1 MIKEINK
8 EDIMPFQSLQ
18 SKIGLIFD
26 SFRNN
31 NISSDDYHVLLY
43 LISAYKDNLFSIE
56 LVNDNSQTKERLIEQ
71 LRNSNNDLKSQYNK
85 IFQIFE
91 PTIQRL
97 SENTIKHF
105 FTVFGYLNKQFLI
118 ENFADIFEVLL
129 FRITQTQGRYAGEI
143 IRPVELTRFMCE
155 LVELNKSAKI
165 FNPFAG
171 LASFG
176 IYLDKGQEFSGQEQ
190 NQKTWA
196 LGALRLMA
204 NSRPVNLK
212 YVCDDSILNWPAQNE
227 KFDMIIS
234 SPPFGV
240 RIRNQIGEIKP
251 NFRTIEHFL
260 IEKGVQSLT
269 QNGKLVA
276 LLPQGFLFRGM
287 QDERLRKHLI
297 EEDLIDTIISLP
309 GGLLSNTEMS
319 LIILL
324 LNKNKKL
331 PGKVKFVDAK
341 SFVIVKG
348 SREKILND
356 NSLIS
361 TVKSYKEYED
371 VVKIVSNE
379 QIAENNYNL
388 SVERYFKKQIE
399 GVKLGEVLEL
409 VRVQR
414 GNFPIKGKLIRIRDL
429 KDDKVDCNLDY
440 SSLEE
445 TVLSRR
451 DIQLIAESCL
461 LLAMRWRSLK
471 PTLFEFKGNTIFKS
485 QDILSF
491 KINESIVDKAY
502 LINELHSDYVQE
514 QLESFRLGNSIIPFL
529 RRHDLMEVV
538 IKLPSLKEQR
548 AKMQGIYELSDKI
561 KMLNAERDALT
572 HGVGVKLYESV
583 STIKHSLGKP
593 LLNIGSSLRNIGNAL
608 SRFTSDWE
616 LIKLNERYDITIKDS
631 FDSIYNNL
639 ELINSI
645 LRNNETVL
653 DVSNYELKELEFLSF
668 IKGYVNRIKSS
679 EKSNVSTNLDI
690 HRDIKIELKNKVSI
704 MANAEL
710 LEIALNAIVENANL
724 HAFTNDTEKYKIEFR
739 ISIYIAPNFKK
750 TPDDKIGRFDSYIKV
765 ELANNGKTFPQ
776 NYSLEKL
783 IRKNS
788 FAGETGNTGQGGF
801 DLNEII
807 KYHNNGISTLELITE
822 DLSTEF
828 TTTYSFLIPINR

>member
-18 SKIGLIFD
+18 SQIGIIFD
-26 SFRNN
+26 GFRNDK
-31 NISSDDYHVLLY
+31 ISSDDYHVLLF
-43 LISAYKDNLFSIE
+43 LLSAYKDNLFSIE
-56 LVNDNSQTKERLIEQ
+56 LVNDNSHTKERLIEQ
-71 LRNSNNDLKSQYNK
+71 LRNSNNDLKSQGYK

-97 SENTIKHF
+97 SENAIKQF
-105 FTVFGYLNKQFLI
+105 FTFFGYLNKQVLI
-118 ENFADIFEVLL
+118 DNFSEIFDGLL
-129 FRITQTQGRYAGEI
+129 YRILKSQGRYGAEFVQ
-143 IRPVELTRFMCE
+143 PVELTRFIFG
-155 LVELNKSAKI
+155 LADLNKSTKL

-176 IYLDKGQEFSGQEQ
+176 VYLDKGQEYSGQEQ

-204 NSRPVNLK
+204 YGRPVSLN
-212 YVCDDSILNWPAQNE
+212 YVCDDSILNWPAPNE
-227 KFDMIIS
+227 KFDLIIS
-234 SPPFGV
+234 NPPMGMRIGNQFGV
-240 RIRNQIGEIKP
+240 IGS
-251 NFRTIEHFL
+251 NYRTVEHFL
-260 IEKGVQSLT
+260 IEKGIHSLT
-269 QNGKLVA
+269 QDGKLIA

-287 QDERLRKHLI
+287 QDERLRKQLI

-309 GGLLSNTEMS
+309 GGLLSNTGMS

-356 NSLIS
+356 ISLIS
-361 TVKSYKEYED
+361 TVKSNNEYED

-379 QIAENNYNL
+379 QILENNYNL
-388 SVERYFKKQIE
+388 SVPRYFKRQIE
-399 GVKLGEVLEL
+399 GVKLCDILEI
-409 VRVQR
+409 VRGQR
-414 GNFPIKGKLIRIRDL
+414 DNFPKTGKLIRIRDL
-429 KDDKVDCNLDY
+429 KDDKIDCQLDF

-445 TVLSRR
+445 SVLSRP

-461 LLAMRWRSLK
+461 LIAMRWRSLK

-561 KMLNAERDALT
+561 KMLNAERNALT

-608 SRFTSDWE
+608 SRFSSDWE
-616 LIKLNERYDITIKDS
+616 LIKLNERYDLTIKDS
-631 FDSIYNNL
+631 FDSIFNNL
-639 ELINSI
+639 SAI
-645 LRNNETVL
+645 LLTCSR
-653 DVSNYELKELEFLSF
+653 F
-668 IKGYVNRIKSS
+668 IPK
-679 EKSNVSTNLDI
+679 
-690 HRDIKIELKNKVSI
+690 
-704 MANAEL
+704 
-710 LEIALNAIVENANL
+710 ALA
-724 HAFTNDTEKYKIEFR
+724 
-739 ISIYIAPNFKK
+739 
-750 TPDDKIGRFDSYIKV
+750 
-765 ELANNGKTFPQ
+765 
-776 NYSLEKL
+776 
-783 IRKNS
+783 
-788 FAGETGNTGQGGF
+788 
-801 DLNEII
+801 
-807 KYHNNGISTLELITE
+807 
-822 DLSTEF
+822 
-828 TTTYSFLIPINR
+828 